1 LIPWIGF
8 ALVIIAALALDLG
21 VFRRRPRPMSVRQ
34 SLAWLAGW
42 VGLAA
47 AFNLGVGWW
56 FGSARSLEFTAAY
69 LVEEALSVDNM
80 FVFYVI
86 FSYFGVT
93 RAHQHRVLFWGIL
106 GALVLRGVF
115 VAAGIA
121 LLARFEWLIYLFGAF
136 LVFTGVRLFFHSS
149 ETVEPEKNPVVKL
162 FRRFVPLHSSFVG
175 HRFLFR
181 QGGQL
186 DGRWLATPLLLVL
199 ALVEAT
205 DVAFATDSIPAVFA
219 ISRHPFIVYS
229 SNVFAVLGL
238 RSLYFVLA
246 GMIGGFRY
254 LNYGLGVVLAFIGV
268 KMLLGL
274 HYPISTGVSLAVVGG
289 VIGASITASL
299 WTVRK

>member
-1 LIPWIGF
+1 MTDHRDWIPWIVF
-8 ALVIIAALALDLG
+8 ALVITAALALDLG
-21 VFRRRPRPMSVRQ
+21 VFRRQPRQMGLRQ

-42 VGLAA
+42 AGLAA

-56 FGSARSLEFTAAY
+56 FGSTRALEFTAAY

-106 GALVLRGVF
+106 GALVLRGIF
-115 VAAGIA
+115 VAAGVA
-121 LLARFEWLIYLFGAF
+121 LLARFAWLIYLFGAF
-136 LVFTGVRLFFHSS
+136 LVFTGARLFFHSG
-149 ETVEPEKNPVVKL
+149 ETMEPEKNPVVKL

-175 HRFLFR
+175 HRFSVR
-181 QGGQL
+181 L

-219 ISRHPFIVYS
+219 ISRNPFIVYS
-229 SNVFAVLGL
+229 SNVFAVMGL

-246 GMIGGFRY
+246 GVIGGFRY

-268 KMLLGL
+268 KMLVAA

-289 VIGASITASL
+289 VIGVSIGASL
-299 WTVRK
+299 WKR

>member
-1 LIPWIGF
+1 LLPWIVF

-56 FGSARSLEFTAAY
+56 FGSVRALEFTAAY

-93 RAHQHRVLFWGIL
+93 REHQHRVLFWGIM
-106 GALVLRGVF
+106 GALILRGIF
-115 VAAGIA
+115 VATGIA
-121 LLARFEWLIYLFGAF
+121 LLARFEWLIYLFGGF
-136 LVFTGVRLFFHSS
+136 LVFTGVRFFFHSS
-149 ETVEPEKNPVVKL
+149 ETLQPEKNPVVKL

-175 HRFLFR
+175 HRFMFR
-181 QGGQL
+181 LGGPL

-268 KMLLGL
+268 KMLLGA
-274 HYPISTGVSLAVVGG
+274 HYPISTGVSLAIVGG
-289 VIGASITASL
+289 VIGASIAASL
-299 WTVRK
+299 WTVPR